1 MTKLG
6 HMLSRAWDY
15 IN

>member
-1 MTKLG
+1 MIKLG

>member
-6 HMLSRAWDY
+6 HMLSRGLDY

>member
-1 MTKLG
+1 MIKLG
-6 HMLSRAWDY
+6 HMLIRALDC